1 MASKE
6 PRSRYAEYA
15 AILLVV
21 VLGLLGA
28 LNFGGLLSIDLLL
41 ALGIIL
47 ATFGIYTLAYLAA
60 HQAGFTKGERNYY
73 LVWGYVPAAIG
84 IALVMTPLMNL
95 LFALSVALI
104 GLALVALVIVRL

>member
-1 MASKE
+1 MASPE

-28 LNFGGLLSIDLLL
+28 LNFSGVLPIEVIF
-41 ALGIIL
+41 ALGVIL
-47 ATFGIYTLAYLAA
+47 ATFGVYTLAYLAA
-60 HQAGFTKGERNYY
+60 HQAGFAKRERNYY
-73 LVWGYVPAAIG
+73 LVWGYIPAAIG
-84 IALVMTPLMNL
+84 IALVLTPLMNL

-104 GLALVALVIVRL
+104 GLALVALLIVRL